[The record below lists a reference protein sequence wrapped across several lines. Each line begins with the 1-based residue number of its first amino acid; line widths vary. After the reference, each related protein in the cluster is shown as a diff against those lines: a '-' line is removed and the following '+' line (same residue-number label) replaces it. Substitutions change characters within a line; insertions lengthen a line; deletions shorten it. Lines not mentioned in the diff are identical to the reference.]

1 MATHDPTTSD
11 LEALLG
17 GDQDWRRFLPWAGG
31 IVLLIVAA
39 VTAYVLTSGG
49 ETVTAVAPEPAQ
61 ASTGSITSTTTLSGT
76 AAAAQSAGL
85 TFADAGVVTSL
96 QVAVGDEV
104 QAGDLI
110 ATLDDAE
117 AARQVETAQISL
129 DQAEASLA
137 ELLGDP
143 DAAELASALSTLR
156 SAESQV
162 ASAGASFNSV
172 VDGATESDLLSAES
186 ALANALSQLSSA
198 EETLAAVIAPPDA
211 SELANANSAL
221 SQAQAQLNNATID
234 VTATFEDAVDDQASY
249 CSWSGHITSLCSSS
263 VLPLLDGDSARIQ
276 TSLADP
282 NANTALV
289 TSGEAFLAS
298 NASYLSALAAQDS
311 GLAAVAS
318 AEERLAAFE
327 SGPDAAE
334 WFRAERAVAAA
345 QDNYE
350 IAAARLAELQ
360 APVAEADVDLAGAS
374 LASARASL
382 ASAQAR

>member
-96 QVAVGDEV
+96 QVAVGNEV
-104 QAGDLI
+104 QAGDLL

-249 CSWSGHITSLCSSS
+249 CSWSGHITSPLLVECPSAARRGLRSHPDIARRPQRQHRARHERGGLPR
-263 VLPLLDGDSARIQ
+263 VERELPLGARR
-276 TSLADP
+276 A
-282 NANTALV
+282 
-289 TSGEAFLAS
+289 
-298 NASYLSALAAQDS
+298 
-311 GLAAVAS
+311 GLGPRRRRQRRGAPRRVR
-318 AEERLAAFE
+318 ERPRR
-327 SGPDAAE
+327 G
-334 WFRAERAVAAA
+334 
-345 QDNYE
+345 
-350 IAAARLAELQ
+350 
-360 APVAEADVDLAGAS
+360 
-374 LASARASL
+374 
-382 ASAQAR
+382 